1 MEEKRNVPD
10 VLSEVTLMLEI
21 LKEVQYAPYDKDVCV
36 VGRYQF
42 ARRVLDDPEVKKA
55 LAEKKDKVLIEY
67 DENGKGAAFNIYG
80 KPIRQKR
87 EYNLNELLAQARL
100 GLFVDIPITLNN
112 LHKGGVS
119 TRTLIN
125 QDNSLT
131 EHTIIDKLKP
141 DVDDLKEKEE
151 DFHVTPHI
159 TASQAKDIDIVAPVK
174 FNDGH
179 IEEIH
184 IQSLKTISGRP
195 KKNNLEDYNANVE
208 EKKKEE

>member
-42 ARRVLDDPEVKKA
+42 ARRVLDNPEVKKA

-80 KPIRQKR
+80 KPIRTTIRTKR
-87 EYNLNELLAQARL
+87 KYSLDELLAQDRREL
-100 GLFVDIPITLNN
+100 SVDMPLALNN
-112 LHKGGVS
+112 LRKGGVS

-125 QDNSLT
+125 QDNSPT
-131 EHTIIDKLKP
+131 KHTIIDKP
-141 DVDDLKEKEE
+141 DVDDLKEKED

-159 TASQAKDIDIVAPVK
+159 ATSQAKDIVAPVK

-179 IEEIH
+179 VEEIH

-195 KKNNLEDYNANVE
+195 KKNNLEDYDA
-208 EKKKEE
+208 